1 MFRFLAAAVLVAVAY
16 SPAVAGPTCT
26 SEPKTAWMAESAMKA
41 KIDAL
46 GYKTTVFKTTSGNC
60 YEIYGFD
67 SGGARVE
74 VYFHPIT
81 GDIVSAYRKS

>member
-1 MFRFLAAAVLVAVAY
+1 MIRFLAAAALAAFA

-26 SEPKTAWMAESAMKA
+26 SEPKSAWMAESAMKA

-46 GYKTTVFKTTSGNC
+46 GYKTTLFKTTSGNC

-67 SGGARVE
+67 RGGARVE
-74 VYFHPIT
+74 VYFSPVT
-81 GDIVSAYRKS
+81 GEIVKAHRKG